1 MCCNLIAQE
10 QAGRAGARAWG
21 GMGGAR
27 SWGTSGMGSGR
38 RGGIRTCM
46 TVARRSTGAA
56 AGCPGPPGCAY
67 SSCTVSPGVQGA
79 CCQPAWHLD
88 IFAFEYTL
96 TAYNYKRAGRGTLI
110 CTQRFYFSTE
120 RSLLATFA
128 GFAHRQWARW

>member
-56 AGCPGPPGCAY
+56 AGCPGLPGCAY
-67 SSCTVSPGVQGA
+67 STCTVSPGVQGA
-79 CCQPAWHLD
+79 CCQPAHGILALSLILLHFYTSPTSELD
-88 IFAFEYTL
+88 A
-96 TAYNYKRAGRGTLI
+96 
-110 CTQRFYFSTE
+110 
-120 RSLLATFA
+120 
-128 GFAHRQWARW
+128 AR